1 VATVSVQ
8 LPPLTPAFTAS
19 NGLCTFTW
27 SAVSNLTYQ
36 LQCATNLAAPH
47 WTDLGSPITA
57 TNNSVSAT
65 DAVGAD
71 GQRFYRVR
79 LWP

>member
-1 VATVSVQ
+1 MVNLL
-8 LPPLTPAFTAS
+8 LPPITPVFTAS
-19 NGLCTFTW
+19 NSVCTFSW
-27 SAVSNLTYQ
+27 SAVSNQIYQ
-36 LQCATNLAAPH
+36 LQSTTNLIAPN
-47 WTDLGSPITA
+47 WIDFGIPITA

-65 DAVGAD
+65 DAVVAD

>member
-1 VATVSVQ
+1 
-8 LPPLTPAFTAS
+8 LPPITPVFTAS
-19 NGLCTFTW
+19 NSICVFTLK
-27 SAVSNLTYQ
+27 AVSNQSYQ
-36 LQCATNLAAPH
+36 LQSVTNLIAPN
-47 WTDLGSPITA
+47 WIDLGCPITA